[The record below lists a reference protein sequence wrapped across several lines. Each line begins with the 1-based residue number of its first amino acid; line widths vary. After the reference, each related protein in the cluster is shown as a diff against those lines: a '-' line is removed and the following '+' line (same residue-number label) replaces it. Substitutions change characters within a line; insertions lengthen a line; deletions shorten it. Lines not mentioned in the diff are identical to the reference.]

1 VAVKAPPR
9 APLLYSPVVDAPLR
23 RVWPVVLAV
32 QLGVLLAA
40 LDATIVGTA
49 MPTIIAT
56 LGGVA
61 LYPWVFSAYML
72 AATAVMPVFGG
83 LSDRLGRKGPFL
95 TGVGVFCA
103 GSLVAGVAPSM
114 GPLIVGRV
122 LQGIGAGGI
131 LSLSLVIFGDL
142 FPGPQRGRMQSLIT
156 LVWGIA
162 SIAGPLLG
170 GVIVDHWGWRWVFT
184 MNLPLGAVVVALVWG
199 GLRETAPAALR
210 GGAHRLD
217 LAGTALF
224 LVGTSAVLLACLE
237 PGPARFGA
245 AVAGVVCL
253 AVFLRVE
260 RTAPAPLLAPSL
272 FRERPFVAACVAG
285 FFAGFAMFGALV
297 HVPLLVQWGHGTDAT
312 TAGLSL
318 MTMSLGWSG
327 GGLVAGNLVNLM
339 GVWWLS
345 VLGMAA
351 MAAGYAGLA
360 ARPDAGFTALRL
372 AGAGVGVG
380 MGLVA
385 ITLIIAVQALIRR
398 EDRGIAT
405 AAVLFFRSVG
415 GTVGVAV
422 MGAVLTARVGLEAG
436 GLAEGQVHLPP
447 ALAAAL
453 VAEMGLVFWVG
464 TAAAV
469 LGLGA
474 TLFLPRA
481 TPVSVEKSSRA

>member
-1 VAVKAPPR
+1 
-9 APLLYSPVVDAPLR
+9 VDAPLR
-23 RVWPVVLAV
+23 QVWPVVLAV

-95 TGVGVFCA
+95 AGVGTFCA

-114 GPLIVGRV
+114 LPLVAGRV

-131 LSLSLVIFGDL
+131 LALSLVIFGDL
-142 FPGPQRGRMQSLIT
+142 FPGPRRGRMQGLIT

-170 GVIVDHWGWRWVFT
+170 GVIVDHWSWRWVFT
-184 MNLPLGAVVVALVWG
+184 MNLPLGGLVVALVWR

-210 GGAHRLD
+210 AGARRLD
-217 LAGTALF
+217 LGGTALF
-224 LVGTSAVLLACLE
+224 LVGTSALLFACLE
-237 PGPARFGA
+237 PGPRRVGA
-245 AVAGVVCL
+245 AVLGVLCL
-253 AVFLRVE
+253 GAFLRVE
-260 RTAPAPLLAPSL
+260 RTAPAPLLAPAL
-272 FRERPFVAACVAG
+272 FRERSFVAACAAG
-285 FFAGFAMFGALV
+285 FFSGFAMFGALV

-327 GGLVAGNLVNLM
+327 GGLVAGNLVNLL
-339 GVWWLS
+339 GFWRLS
-345 VLGMAA
+345 VVGMAA
-351 MAAGYAGLA
+351 MAAGYTGLA
-360 ARPDAGFTALRL
+360 ARPDAGFLALRL
-372 AGAGVGVG
+372 AGAGVGIG

-385 ITLIIAVQALIRR
+385 ITLVLAVQTLIRR

-405 AAVLFFRSVG
+405 SAVLFFRSIG

-422 MGAVLTARVGLEAG
+422 MGAVLTARVGLDAS
-436 GLAEGQVHLPP
+436 GLTEGQVHLPP

-453 VAEMGLVFWVG
+453 VAEMGLVFWIG
-464 TAAAV
+464 AAATA

-481 TPVSVEKSSRA
+481 TPVSVAEPSQA

>member
-1 VAVKAPPR
+1 
-9 APLLYSPVVDAPLR
+9 VDAPLR

-49 MPTIIAT
+49 MPTIIAA
-56 LGGVA
+56 LGDVA

-95 TGVGVFCA
+95 AGVGTFCA

-114 GPLIVGRV
+114 LPLVAGRV

-131 LSLSLVIFGDL
+131 LALSLVIFGDL
-142 FPGPQRGRMQSLIT
+142 FPGPRRGRMQGLIT

-170 GVIVDHWGWRWVFT
+170 GVIVDHWSWRWVFT
-184 MNLPLGAVVVALVWG
+184 MNLPLGGLVVALVWR

-210 GGAHRLD
+210 TGARRLD
-217 LAGTALF
+217 LGGTALF
-224 LVGTSAVLLACLE
+224 LVGTSALLFACLE
-237 PGPARFGA
+237 PGPRRVGA
-245 AVAGVVCL
+245 AVLGVLCL
-253 AVFLRVE
+253 GAFLRVE
-260 RTAPAPLLAPSL
+260 RTAPAPLLAPAL
-272 FRERPFVAACVAG
+272 FRERSFVAACAAG
-285 FFAGFAMFGALV
+285 FFSGFAMFGALV

-327 GGLVAGNLVNLM
+327 VGLVAGNLVNLL
-339 GVWWLS
+339 GFWRLS
-345 VLGMAA
+345 VVGMAA
-351 MAAGYAGLA
+351 MAAGYTGLA
-360 ARPDAGFTALRL
+360 ARPDAGFLALRL
-372 AGAGVGVG
+372 AGAGVGIG

-385 ITLIIAVQALIRR
+385 ITLVLAVQTLIRR

-405 AAVLFFRSVG
+405 SAVLFFRSIG

-422 MGAVLTARVGLEAG
+422 MGAVLTARVGLDAS
-436 GLAEGQVHLPP
+436 GLTEGQVHLPP

-453 VAEMGLVFWVG
+453 VAEMGLVFWIG
-464 TAAAV
+464 AAATA

-481 TPVSVEKSSRA
+481 TPVSVAEPSQA

>member
-1 VAVKAPPR
+1 
-9 APLLYSPVVDAPLR
+9 VDAPLR

-49 MPTIIAT
+49 MPTIIAA
-56 LGGVA
+56 LGDVA

-95 TGVGVFCA
+95 AGVGTFCA

-114 GPLIVGRV
+114 LPLVAGRV

-131 LSLSLVIFGDL
+131 LALSLVIFGDL
-142 FPGPQRGRMQSLIT
+142 FPGPRRGRMQGLIT

-170 GVIVDHWGWRWVFT
+170 GVIVDHWSWRWVFT
-184 MNLPLGAVVVALVWG
+184 MNLPLGGLVVALVWR

-210 GGAHRLD
+210 AGARRLD
-217 LAGTALF
+217 LGGTALF
-224 LVGTSAVLLACLE
+224 LVGTSALLFACLE
-237 PGPARFGA
+237 PGPRRVGA
-245 AVAGVVCL
+245 AVLGVLCL
-253 AVFLRVE
+253 GAFLRVE
-260 RTAPAPLLAPSL
+260 RTAPAPLLAPAL
-272 FRERPFVAACVAG
+272 FRERSFVAACAAG
-285 FFAGFAMFGALV
+285 FFSGFAMFGALV

-327 GGLVAGNLVNLM
+327 GGLVAGNLVNLL
-339 GVWWLS
+339 GFWRLS
-345 VLGMAA
+345 VVGMAA
-351 MAAGYAGLA
+351 MAAGYTGLA
-360 ARPDAGFTALRL
+360 ARPDAGFLALRL
-372 AGAGVGVG
+372 AGAGVGIG

-385 ITLIIAVQALIRR
+385 ITLVLAVQTLIRR

-405 AAVLFFRSVG
+405 SAVLFFRSIG

-422 MGAVLTARVGLEAG
+422 MGAVLTARVGLDAS
-436 GLAEGQVHLPP
+436 GLTEGQVHLPP

-453 VAEMGLVFWVG
+453 VAEMGLVFWIG
-464 TAAAV
+464 AAATA

-481 TPVSVEKSSRA
+481 TPVSVAEPSQA

>member
-1 VAVKAPPR
+1 
-9 APLLYSPVVDAPLR
+9 VDAPLR

-49 MPTIIAT
+49 MPTIIAA
-56 LGGVA
+56 LGDVA

-95 TGVGVFCA
+95 AGVGVFCA

-114 GPLIVGRV
+114 LPLVAGRV

-131 LSLSLVIFGDL
+131 LALSLVIFGDL
-142 FPGPQRGRMQSLIT
+142 FPGPRRGRMQGLIT

-170 GVIVDHWGWRWVFT
+170 GVIVDHWSWRWVFT
-184 MNLPLGAVVVALVWG
+184 MNLPLGGLVVALVWR

-210 GGAHRLD
+210 AGARRLD
-217 LAGTALF
+217 LGGTALF
-224 LVGTSAVLLACLE
+224 LVGTSALLFACLE
-237 PGPARFGA
+237 PGPRRVGA
-245 AVAGVVCL
+245 AVLGVLCL
-253 AVFLRVE
+253 GAFLRVE
-260 RTAPAPLLAPSL
+260 RTAPAPLLAPAL
-272 FRERPFVAACVAG
+272 FRERSFVAACAAG
-285 FFAGFAMFGALV
+285 FFSGFAMFGALV

-327 GGLVAGNLVNLM
+327 GGLVAGNLVNLL
-339 GVWWLS
+339 GFWRLS
-345 VLGMAA
+345 VVGMAA
-351 MAAGYAGLA
+351 MAAGYTGLA
-360 ARPDAGFTALRL
+360 ARPDAGFLALRL
-372 AGAGVGVG
+372 AGAGVGIG

-385 ITLIIAVQALIRR
+385 ITLVLAVQTLIRR

-405 AAVLFFRSVG
+405 SAVLFFRSIG

-422 MGAVLTARVGLEAG
+422 MGAVLTARVGLDAS
-436 GLAEGQVHLPP
+436 GLTEGQVHLPP

-453 VAEMGLVFWVG
+453 VAEMGLVFWIG
-464 TAAAV
+464 AAATA

-481 TPVSVEKSSRA
+481 TPVSVAEPSQA

>member
-1 VAVKAPPR
+1 
-9 APLLYSPVVDAPLR
+9 VDAPLR

-49 MPTIIAT
+49 MPTIIAA
-56 LGGVA
+56 LGDVA

-95 TGVGVFCA
+95 AGVGTFCA

-114 GPLIVGRV
+114 LPLVAGRV

-131 LSLSLVIFGDL
+131 LALSLVIFGDL
-142 FPGPQRGRMQSLIT
+142 FPGPRRGRMQGLIT

-170 GVIVDHWGWRWVFT
+170 GVIVDHWSWRWVFT
-184 MNLPLGAVVVALVWG
+184 MNLPLGGLVVALVWR

-210 GGAHRLD
+210 AGARRLD
-217 LAGTALF
+217 LGGTALF
-224 LVGTSAVLLACLE
+224 LVGTSALLFACLE
-237 PGPARFGA
+237 PGPRRVGA
-245 AVAGVVCL
+245 AVLGVLCL
-253 AVFLRVE
+253 GAFLRVE
-260 RTAPAPLLAPSL
+260 RTAPAPLLAPAL
-272 FRERPFVAACVAG
+272 FRERSFVAACAAG
-285 FFAGFAMFGALV
+285 FFSGFAMFGALV
-297 HVPLLVQWGHGTDAT
+297 HVPLQVQWGHGTDAT

-327 GGLVAGNLVNLM
+327 GGLVAGNLVNLL
-339 GVWWLS
+339 GFWRLS
-345 VLGMAA
+345 VVGMAA
-351 MAAGYAGLA
+351 MAAGYTGLA
-360 ARPDAGFTALRL
+360 ARPDAGFLALRL
-372 AGAGVGVG
+372 AGAGVGIG

-385 ITLIIAVQALIRR
+385 ITLVLAVQTLIRR

-405 AAVLFFRSVG
+405 SAVLFFRSIG

-422 MGAVLTARVGLEAG
+422 MGAVLTARVGLDAS
-436 GLAEGQVHLPP
+436 GLTEGQVHLPP

-453 VAEMGLVFWVG
+453 VAEMGLVFWIG
-464 TAAAV
+464 AAATA

-481 TPVSVEKSSRA
+481 TPVSVAEPSQA